1 MNRFKTGLA
10 IALWLVGISPSGLA
24 QNPQPSNDAQRLQIE
39 LAERARQEAEQA
51 TWETKIFQIRYVDPG
66 ELQRALSMFRSNINY
81 AGGGLRVLSI
91 RAPKEIMPAIED
103 AIKRLD
109 VPAPRRDA
117 ELTIFVV
124 VASDQAD
131 SGTSLP
137 SALQPVINQLK
148 GVLSYKAY
156 QLVDTLITRAS
167 DTRNLVT
174 LNGTVMLGMQTAA
187 YSFQARFR
195 MENPDGKV
203 APILRLSE
211 MGFRLQP
218 IPSGAIPGPP
228 GPEVRIAA
236 DVDVPQG
243 QQVVVGKATMGE
255 RAVILVMT
263 SKISN

>member
-1 MNRFKTGLA
+1 VNRLRAGLS
-10 IALWLVGISPSGLA
+10 IALWLVGISASGLA
-24 QNPQPSNDAQRLQIE
+24 QNPQQSNDAERLRVE

-66 ELQRALSMFRSNINY
+66 ELQRALSMFRSSINY

-131 SGTSLP
+131 LGTSLP
-137 SALQPVINQLK
+137 SALQPVMNQLK

-156 QLVDTLITRAS
+156 QLVDTLITRTS
-167 DTRNLVT
+167 DTRSLVT
-174 LNGTVMLGMQTAA
+174 LNGTVMLGAQLAA
-187 YSFQARFR
+187 YNFQARFR
-195 MENPDGKV
+195 TESPDGK

-218 IPSGAIPGPP
+218 IPGLPGPP

-243 QQVVVGKATMGE
+243 QQVVVGKATMGD
-255 RAVILVMT
+255 RALILVMT

>member
-10 IALWLVGISPSGLA
+10 IALWLVGISSSGLLA
-24 QNPQPSNDAQRLQIE
+24 QNPQQSNDAQRLQIE

-66 ELQRALSMFRSNINY
+66 ELQRALSMFRSSINY

-131 SGTSLP
+131 STSNVP

-174 LNGTVMLGMQTAA
+174 LNGTVMLGTQTAA

-195 MENPDGKV
+195 METPDGKA

-218 IPSGAIPGPP
+218 ILGIPGPP
-228 GPEVRIAA
+228 GPEVRISA